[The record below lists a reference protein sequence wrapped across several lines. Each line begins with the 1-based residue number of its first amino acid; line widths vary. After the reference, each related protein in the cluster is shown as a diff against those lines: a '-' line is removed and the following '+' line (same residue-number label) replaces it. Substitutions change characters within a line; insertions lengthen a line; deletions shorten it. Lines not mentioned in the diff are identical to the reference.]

1 MTRSNDGG
9 GFPGVI
15 LGGILGTIVGI
26 GVGLLIAPERGDD
39 FRRRVAYNLD
49 RLANYAAQL
58 GDRMRGLQTSSEAR
72 RSASEL
78 VEGAQRQADQ
88 IMRDADDLISQIKQ
102 ARRPA
107 S

>member
-1 MTRSNDGG
+1 MSDSMEGG
-9 GFPGVI
+9 SFSSAA
-15 LGGILGTIVGI
+15 LGALVGAIVGV

-49 RLANYAAQL
+49 RLAGQVADL
-58 GDRMRGLQTSSEAR
+58 GARMRSMQQSTDAQ

-78 VEGAQRQADQ
+78 VAGAQQQADQ
-88 IMRDADDLISQIKQ
+88 IMRDANDLISEIKR
-102 ARRPA
+102 AHGAA